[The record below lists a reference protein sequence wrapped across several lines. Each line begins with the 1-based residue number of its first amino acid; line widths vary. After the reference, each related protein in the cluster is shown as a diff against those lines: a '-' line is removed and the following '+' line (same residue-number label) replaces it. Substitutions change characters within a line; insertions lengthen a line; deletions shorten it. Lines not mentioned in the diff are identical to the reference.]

1 MRTNKTK
8 RKVTGKKQ
16 LLETVGTVHDEL
28 ITEVDDMTAQTG
40 LKVIE
45 KIMSTPP
52 AWAPGFPLKCEAKI
66 MGRYGK

>member
-1 MRTNKTK
+1 M
-8 RKVTGKKQ
+8 KKKAQ

-28 ITEVDDMTAQTG
+28 ITIVDDDRAEEG
-40 LKVIE
+40 LKVIQ

-66 MGRYGK
+66 MERYGK